1 MTTEPST
8 SPPTSLPRDGDL
20 SLTEQVFNALKGE
33 ILRSQIR
40 PGSVVIEGDLAERFG
55 VSKTPIREALRLLVQ
70 DGWIEVMPRRGYL
83 VRPIGLDDL
92 REVYELRR
100 ILESGVVRKVI
111 EQMNRKT
118 VADLRRLI
126 EAQAD
131 AGDSL
136 ETSIEASRDFHLSLA
151 RLTGNE
157 RLVKS
162 VAALLDEVERLLRML
177 PELVSVMTST
187 SEIEAHRRL
196 VDALEE
202 HDADLAESLMLA
214 HLADI
219 SRSLLD
225 ALSGLD

>member
-126 EAQAD
+126 EAQAE

>member
-1 MTTEPST
+1 MTTEPTT
-8 SPPTSLPRDGDL
+8 SASPGLPRDGDL

-118 VADLRRLI
+118 VAELRRLI

-136 ETSIEASRDFHLSLA
+136 ETSIDASRDFHLSLA

-157 RLVKS
+157 RLVRGL
-162 VAALLDEVERLLRML
+162 AALLDEVERLLRML
-177 PELVSVMTST
+177 PELVSLMTST

-225 ALSGLD
+225 ALGGLD

>member
-1 MTTEPST
+1 MTTDST
-8 SPPTSLPRDGDL
+8 TGLPRDGTE
-20 SLTEQVFNALKGE
+20 SLTEQVFRALKGE
-33 ILRSQIR
+33 ILRSQLR
-40 PGSVVIEGDLAERFG
+40 PGSVVIEGELAERFG

-100 ILESGVVRKVI
+100 IVESGVVRRVI
-111 EQMNRKT
+111 EQMNDQT
-118 VADLRRLI
+118 VAALRARI
-126 EAQAD
+126 DQQAA
-131 AGDSL
+131 AGDSI
-136 ETSIEASRDFHLSLA
+136 EASIEASRDFHLSLA

-157 RLVKS
+157 RLVRS
-162 VAALLDEVERLLRML
+162 LAALLDEVERLLRML
-177 PELVSVMTST
+177 PELVTLMTST

-196 VDALEE
+196 VDALED

-219 SRSLLD
+219 SRALLE
-225 ALSGLD
+225 ALGGLE

>member
-1 MTTEPST
+1 MTADTNPTERARERSQ
-8 SPPTSLPRDGDL
+8 
-20 SLTEQVFNALKGE
+20 SLTDQVFQALKDE

-40 PGSVVIEGDLAERFG
+40 PGTVVIEGELADRFG

-100 ILESGVVRKVI
+100 ILECGVVRKVI
-111 EQMNRKT
+111 EQMNPDT
-118 VADLRRLI
+118 VASLRDLI
-126 EAQAD
+126 DEQAE
-131 AGDSL
+131 AGDDL
-136 ETSIEASRDFHLSLA
+136 EASIDASRDFHLSMA
-151 RLTGNE
+151 RLTGND
-157 RLVKS
+157 RLVRS
-162 VAALLDEVERLLRML
+162 LAALLDEVERLLRML
-177 PELVSVMTST
+177 PELVTLMTSST
-187 SEIEAHRRL
+187 EIEAHRKL
-196 VDALEE
+196 VTALEQ

-225 ALSGLD
+225 ALGGIEV

>member
-1 MTTEPST
+1 MTTDST
-8 SPPTSLPRDGDL
+8 AGLPRDGTE
-20 SLTEQVFNALKGE
+20 SLTEQVFRALKSE
-33 ILRSQIR
+33 ILRSELQ
-40 PGSVVIEGDLAERFG
+40 PGSVVIEGELADRFG

-100 ILESGVVRKVI
+100 IIESGVVRKVI
-111 EQMNRKT
+111 EQMNTGT
-118 VADLRRLI
+118 VDILRSLI
-126 EAQAD
+126 EQQAD
-131 AGDSL
+131 AGDSI
-136 ETSIEASRDFHLSLA
+136 EASIEASRDFHLSLA

-157 RLVKS
+157 RLVRGL
-162 VAALLDEVERLLRML
+162 AALLDEVERLLRML
-177 PELVSVMTST
+177 PELVTLMTSS
-187 SEIEAHRRL
+187 SEIEAHRKL
-196 VDALEE
+196 VDALED

-225 ALSGLD
+225 ALGGLE

>member
-1 MTTEPST
+1 MST
-8 SPPTSLPRDGDL
+8 DPPTSELAREHGQ
-20 SLTEQVFNALKGE
+20 SLTEQVFDALKDE
-33 ILRSQIR
+33 ILRSQLR
-40 PGSVVIEGDLAERFG
+40 PGSVVIEGDLADRFG

-111 EQMNRKT
+111 EQMTPAT
-118 VADLRRLI
+118 VASLRSLI
-126 EAQAD
+126 EEQAA

-136 ETSIEASRDFHLSLA
+136 EASIDASRDFHLSLA

-157 RLVKS
+157 RLVRS

-177 PELVSVMTST
+177 PELVTLMTSS

-196 VDALEE
+196 VLALE
-202 HDADLAESLMLA
+202 DRDTDLAESLMLA

-225 ALSGLD
+225 ALGGIE

>member
-1 MTTEPST
+1 MMTDLPS
-8 SPPTSLPRDGDL
+8 PELPRDGNQ
-20 SLTEQVFNALKGE
+20 SLTEQVFHALKSQ
-33 ILRSQIR
+33 ILRSQMR
-40 PGSVVIEGDLAERFG
+40 PGSVVIEGELAEQFG

-100 ILESGVVRKVI
+100 ILESGVIRKII
-111 EQMNRKT
+111 EQMNAET
-118 VADLRRLI
+118 VSGLRRLI
-126 EAQAD
+126 EEQAA

-136 ETSIEASRDFHLSLA
+136 EVSIDASRDFHLSLA

-157 RLVKS
+157 RLERGLAS
-162 VAALLDEVERLLRML
+162 LLDEVERLLRML
-177 PELVSVMTST
+177 PELVTLMTST

-196 VDALEE
+196 VDALED
-202 HDADLAESLMLA
+202 HDADLAESLMMA

-219 SRSLLD
+219 SRSLLE
-225 ALSGLD
+225 ALSGM

>member
-1 MTTEPST
+1 MALESTTE
-8 SPPTSLPRDGDL
+8 LPRDSGL
-20 SLTEQVFNALKGE
+20 SLTEQVFRALKSQ
-33 ILRSQIR
+33 ILRSEMR
-40 PGSVVIEGDLAERFG
+40 PGSVVIEGDLADQFG

-92 REVYELRR
+92 RQVYELRR
-100 ILESGVVRKVI
+100 ILESGVIRKII
-111 EQMNRKT
+111 EKMNAAT

-126 EAQAD
+126 ASQAE

-136 ETSIEASRDFHLSLA
+136 EDSIEASRDFHLSLA
-151 RLTGNE
+151 RLTGNG
-157 RLVKS
+157 RLVRGL
-162 VAALLDEVERLLRML
+162 AALLDEVERLLRML
-177 PELVSVMTST
+177 PELVTLMTSS
-187 SEIEAHRRL
+187 SEIEAHVRL

-202 HDADLAESLMLA
+202 HDADLAESLMMA

-225 ALSGLD
+225 ALGGIQ

>member
-1 MTTEPST
+1 MATDS
-8 SPPTSLPRDGDL
+8 PTSGIGREHGQ
-20 SLTEQVFNALKGE
+20 SLTDQVFHALKDQV
-33 ILRSQIR
+33 LRSQLR

-111 EQMNRKT
+111 EKMNPQT
-118 VADLRRLI
+118 VATLNGLI
-126 EAQAD
+126 DEQAT

-136 ETSIEASRDFHLSLA
+136 EASIDASRDFHLSLA

-157 RLVKS
+157 RLERSLAV
-162 VAALLDEVERLLRML
+162 LLDEVERLLRML
-177 PELVSVMTST
+177 PELVALMTSS
-187 SEIEAHRRL
+187 SEIEAHRKL
-196 VDALEE
+196 VAALED
-202 HDADLAESLMLA
+202 HDTDLAESLMLA

-219 SRSLLD
+219 SRSLLE
-225 ALSGLD
+225 ALGGIE